1 VTGYRHRMQWTWLL
15 VLGTVVALPAALQGQ
30 GTAGPPSAFG
40 FPPGEHHGR
49 LGVLVNTEADPETDS
64 VGAHLE
70 AVTPGSPAA
79 KAGLKAGDVI
89 THFQGRALGGVPA
102 AEEGGGSGPGRR
114 LVDLARVLQPGDS
127 VPVEYRR
134 GADRRKTTLVAADV
148 SVWSGVGR
156 LDIPRGPDRVSLIP
170 GGEGAFS
177 FCLGDAWCDME
188 LVSLTPDLG
197 EYFGTREGIL
207 VVKAPADSSLPLRSG
222 DVVLAIGGRKPTSV
236 SHAMRILRSYDA
248 GETVA
253 LDIMRHQKR
262 ITITWHVPKS
272 DRPFMRHPRLH
283 LDSGGDSP
291 QG

>member
-1 VTGYRHRMQWTWLL
+1 MKWMWLL
-15 VLGTVVALPAALQGQ
+15 AVSAVVASPVALWGQ
-30 GTAGPPSAFG
+30 GSAGPPPAFG

-89 THFQGRALGGVPA
+89 TRFQGKVLGGVSA

-134 GADRRKTTLVAADV
+134 GIERRKTTLVAADV

-156 LDIPRGPDRVSLIP
+156 LDIPRGPDRMSLIP
-170 GGEGAFS
+170 GAEGGFA

-188 LVSLTPDLG
+188 LVSLTRELG
-197 EYFGTREGIL
+197 EYFGSREGIL
-207 VVKAPADSSLPLRSG
+207 VVKAPTDSSLPLKSG
-222 DVVLAIGGRKPTSV
+222 DVILAIGGRKPTSV

-262 ITITWHVPKS
+262 IAITWHVPKS
-272 DRPFMRHPRLH
+272 DRPFMRHPRMH
-283 LDSGGDSP
+283 SDSDGDSP